1 MTQSQPPNPTPD
13 DRLARVEAA
22 LENQVQV
29 NAELLTRLEILSN
42 TAQSQQASIADLRV
56 TAQALVSTTEIHQQ
70 NFEVFTQELRQQRAD
85 ITLLTESQRQLTE
98 SQRTTNSTLDRMG
111 AILEFLV
118 QERGT

>member
-1 MTQSQPPNPTPD
+1 MTQSPNQNPD

-42 TAQSQQASIADLRV
+42 TAQSQQASIADLRA
-56 TAQALVSTTEIHQQ
+56 TAQALVTTSEIFQQ
-70 NFEVFTQELRQQRAD
+70 NFEVMGQEL
-85 ITLLTESQRQLTE
+85 RQLTE
-98 SQRTTNSTLDRMG
+98 SQRTTNTTLDRMG

-118 QERGT
+118 QGRSS

>member
-1 MTQSQPPNPTPD
+1 MTQSQTPD
-13 DRLARVEAA
+13 DRLTRVEVA

-42 TAQSQQASIADLRV
+42 TAQSQQASIADLRA
-56 TAQALVSTTEIHQQ
+56 TAQALVTTSEVFQR
-70 NFEVFTQELRQQRAD
+70 NFETMGIELRQLA
-85 ITLLTESQRQLTE
+85 E
-98 SQRTTNSTLDRMG
+98 SQRTTNTTLDRMG